1 MEIPMLTLETR
12 ASVRDR
18 FSFAGQV
25 ALVTGAA
32 GQIGLMSAAGF
43 AELGARVVLS
53 DLEPM
58 RGAIEEYAAK
68 LTQQYG
74 QPCAAICS
82 DVTDPASVGALMDEI
97 ETRFGDLNVVHSNA
111 GLSYAGDDGDMP
123 VEIWEKTMSVN
134 VRGMLLINQGA
145 AALMRKKGH
154 GGAIVNT
161 ASMSAHI
168 INRRRDRE
176 RYEVAYPASKAA
188 VLHLT
193 RALAADYMQ
202 FGIRVNSISP
212 GYVYSATHQR
222 STQDKLDW
230 YIDCTPMKRFAT
242 AEEMTGAVMYLA
254 SPLAAYVTGTDIC
267 VDGGYTIW

>member
-1 MEIPMLTLETR
+1 MEIPMLSLETR

-18 FSFAGQV
+18 FSFVDKV

-43 AELGARVVLS
+43 AELGAHVVLT
-53 DLEPM
+53 DIEAQ
-58 RGAIEEYAAK
+58 RGAIEQAAET
-68 LTQQYG
+68 LTRQYG
-74 QPCAAICS
+74 HACAGICA
-82 DVTDPASVGALMDEI
+82 DVTDPDSVAALMDEI
-97 ETRFGDLNVVHSNA
+97 EKRFGTLDVVHSNA
-111 GLSYAGDDGDMP
+111 GLAYPDDDGDMP
-123 VEIWEKTMSVN
+123 AEVLDKTMRVN
-134 VRGMLLINQGA
+134 VRGMLIVNQA
-145 AALMRKKGH
+145 AAGMMRRHGH
-154 GGAIVNT
+154 GGSIVNT

-168 INRRRDRE
+168 VNRRRPRE

-212 GYVYSATHQR
+212 GYVYSSAHR
-222 STQDKLDW
+222 NSTKDKLDW
-230 YIDCTPMKRFAT
+230 YIDCTPMGRFAT
-242 AEEMTGAVMYLA
+242 AEEMTGAVLFLA
-254 SPLAAYVTGTDIC
+254 SPLASYVTGTDIC